1 MNLLKVFN
9 SIISRIKQNSN
20 KLLGIKEI
28 GEYKKQINQLY
39 DDMEV
44 LGDSN
49 FIDQMIYSQ
58 GIANTARE
66 YNRLNTYYRDYYKKI
81 IKALKESPNTSNS
94 TKELANRAE
103 NDWDRTFKFAINY
116 LYKAKQKALY
126 GDQNEDVK
134 CYSSNAYQDGYDI
147 PRNKKNPLNEPETLY
162 PWDQASSL
170 DEGLKGVTLGGLSGA
185 ALAILIRSLGA
196 TFRIPPAALI
206 GVSTALGAA
215 VGQFIQKHFFID
227 FTNYTKL
234 KRYVESEPEVYEAI
248 LELMAK
254 NANKF
259 RQKDPIK
266 YKKIIANLKRL
277 RKNPPKGF
285 EDFLSDEPDDMDT
298 DDAFDVIYDTEYTLK
313 RGQGRGYS
321 NNPYKDYDD
330 FDMKDSK
337 GLFDKDQDDI
347 NDIMKDIMR

>member
-49 FIDQMIYSQ
+49 FIDQIIYSQ

-103 NDWDRTFKFAINY
+103 KDWDRTFKFAINY

-126 GDQNEDVK
+126 GVLNEDVIFF
-134 CYSSNAYQDGYDI
+134 SS
-147 PRNKKNPLNEPETLY
+147 
-162 PWDQASSL
+162 
-170 DEGLKGVTLGGLSGA
+170 
-185 ALAILIRSLGA
+185 
-196 TFRIPPAALI
+196 
-206 GVSTALGAA
+206 
-215 VGQFIQKHFFID
+215 ID
-227 FTNYTKL
+227 FL
-234 KRYVESEPEVYEAI
+234 
-248 LELMAK
+248 
-254 NANKF
+254 
-259 RQKDPIK
+259 D
-266 YKKIIANLKRL
+266 
-277 RKNPPKGF
+277 GF
-285 EDFLSDEPDDMDT
+285 FL
-298 DDAFDVIYDTEYTLK
+298 A
-313 RGQGRGYS
+313 R
-321 NNPYKDYDD
+321 N
-330 FDMKDSK
+330 
-337 GLFDKDQDDI
+337 
-347 NDIMKDIMR
+347 